1 MRKLINV
8 GYGNSINSAEII
20 AVINANTKPA
30 KKTIKDARDKDLLID
45 VSEGNKICS
54 AVIMKSGHVVLSVNK
69 PETLKGRMN
78 E

>member
-8 GYGNSINSAEII
+8 GYVNSINSAEII
-20 AVINANTKPA
+20 AVINASSKPA
-30 KKTIKDARDKDLLID
+30 KKTIKDARENNLLID
-45 VSEGNKICS
+45 VSEGNKACS

>member
-54 AVIMKSGHVVLSVNK
+54 AVIMKSGPVVLSVNK
-69 PETLKGRMN
+69 PETLTGRMN